1 MKKDKT
7 MKIVLVLLLFAV
19 SAFSAS
25 SQDVQD
31 ISPSNTPLRV
41 SGTFDNILGQ
51 NRTNKD
57 MLAYVVIFQTLS
69 NHARVNLSQD
79 DYALPRML
87 AANSVQAI
95 YDVDPETASLDL
107 ATTIQARVVWV
118 QYADGTTW
126 GDTTNDTVANL
137 LRDRVGLRQ
146 FLEQVS
152 TATSMTVMS
161 LLAQIQVDVQQS
173 QIARDMAAYYSRMS
187 AADVMNDVSTRL
199 AAVAAHNKMLR
210 LKTR

>member
-1 MKKDKT
+1 
-7 MKIVLVLLLFAV
+7 MKIVLALLLFAV
-19 SAFSAS
+19 SAFSAF

-31 ISPSNTPLRV
+31 ISQSNTPLRV

-69 NHARVNLSQD
+69 NHARVNFSQD

-126 GDTTNDTVANL
+126 GDTTNDTVADL
-137 LRDRVGLRQ
+137 LRARVGLRQ

-152 TATSMTVMS
+152 TANSLTVMS
-161 LLAQIQVDVQQS
+161 LLAQIQGDAQQS
-173 QIARDMAAYYSRMS
+173 QVARDMAAHYLTMRSS
-187 AADVMNDVSTRL
+187 DVMSDVASRL
-199 AAVAAHNKMLR
+199 AAVALHNKTMQP
-210 LKTR
+210 KTP